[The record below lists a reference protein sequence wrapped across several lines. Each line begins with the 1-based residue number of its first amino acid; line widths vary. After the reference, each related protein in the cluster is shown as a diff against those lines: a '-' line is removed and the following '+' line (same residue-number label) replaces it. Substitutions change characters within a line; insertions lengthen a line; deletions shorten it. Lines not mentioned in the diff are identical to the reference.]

1 MRGMKCPVCGGEVPR
16 TVLRS
21 KTFPCPIC
29 KEPLLVRDWSPLL
42 TVAVTA
48 CGYWLTFV
56 IAERLGPKGN
66 GLFVATLFL
75 GTAGGLVAA
84 SVLGLLWGWLFPV
97 PLERAPGPGS
107 HDGGI
112 LHIDSAPGPRN
123 RPS

>member
-1 MRGMKCPVCGGEVPR
+1 MRETKCPVCGGGVPGA
-16 TVLRS
+16 VLRS

-29 KEPLLVRDWSPLL
+29 KEPLRVRDWSPLL
-42 TVAVTA
+42 TVALAA
-48 CGYWLTFV
+48 CGYGLTFV
-56 IAERLGPKGN
+56 IAERLGLKGN
-66 GLFVATLFL
+66 GLLMATLFL

-84 SVLGLLWGWLFPV
+84 GVLGLLWGCLFPV
-97 PLERAPGPGS
+97 PLETAPGPGS